1 MPDEYYEAETVT
13 VTVEWV
19 EKVGAV
25 YSASISPMDQVLV
38 IINESTLNLSV
49 QLVLEY
55 NTEYNLSVVAIPP
68 CGANATA
75 SITLYY
81 GEAYYQRS

>member
-1 MPDEYYEAETVT
+1 MPDEYYDVENVT

-19 EKVGAV
+19 QQVGALLYNV
-25 YSASISPMDQVLV
+25 RISPMDQVLV
-38 IINESTLNLSV
+38 INESTLSV

-55 NTEYNLSVVAIPP
+55 NTEYDLSVVAILP

>member
-1 MPDEYYEAETVT
+1 MPEEYYAVENVT
-13 VTVEWV
+13 VTVEWA
-19 EKVGAV
+19 EEVGAL
-25 YSASISPMDQVLV
+25 YSARISPMDQVL
-38 IINESTLNLSV
+38 IINESTLSLSV

-55 NTEYNLSVVAIPP
+55 NTEYNLSVAAISP

-75 SITLYY
+75 SITLHY